1 MDTETNGCKWFMND
15 RSKHCEPCVF
25 QNVKRLSLWLYFW
38 RLKFL
43 MLVVPYK
50 GRDRG
55 LLYKWAKWLIDSLCR
70 VLIEWMNWW
79 INFKAP
85 LSHLLLT
92 QNWQACENNSIYR
105 FFVTQAEVSCLY
117 YCLKNTSLNL
127 CWYAIKSLNYIIASS
142 ISHCSR
148 MSSTFYFTK
157 ENDKKM
163 EGSKK

>member
-1 MDTETNGCKWFMND
+1 MIHD

-25 QNVKRLSLWLYFW
+25 QNVKRLSMWLYFW
-38 RLKFL
+38 RLKSL

-79 INFKAP
+79 MNFKAP

-142 ISHCSR
+142 IS
-148 MSSTFYFTK
+148 TVPEWVVLFTLL
-157 ENDKKM
+157 KKM
-163 EGSKK
+163 IRKWRAAKNKE